1 MLKDLDV
8 RIFEDVNNN
17 KSNRYIYYKN
27 GFKLIETNLTNI
39 FSLLSRQESD
49 YIFNLIS
56 SGMKRES
63 LFEGET
69 TINYIYSNYS
79 SAYNVF
85 KKRIISQ
92 IELVVGVT
100 FYPQDKLLVSKSE
113 GNYFNLYSKD
123 NAFQDIQ
130 PNKDSIF
137 PHFERLFKNIFQEG
151 YDKFIQ
157 FLSWK
162 VRYPHLV
169 LPCNWVIVDQG
180 GTGKSQI
187 LFEVLSRIMNSRLV
201 TQQELDSSFND
212 YMKNSILLFFEEIE
226 SFNDEKKMKNIT
238 GSPNVTINN
247 KYGMKVYIKNFNNVV
262 ITSNDTVRALRL
274 SEGDRRFN
282 VVGGGKPLTPI
293 RNEGWETTLFGSK
306 EENEKFFEEY
316 HKYFE
321 DEIKGLY
328 AYLLSQEPSRLDLTQ
343 NLQTTMK
350 QSLIESNFT
359 SEGHFLKDLKDMGL
373 DSMVEMQLPMGF
385 DEFYRSRVMKLDESS
400 VNAGNWIQISDLYKI
415 YRKYCENSGLM
426 ALGAPTFSTKAYS
439 NPIFNELFKEY
450 KLISFHGKKLR
461 CVRI

>member
-306 EENEKFFEEY
+306 EEQ
-316 HKYFE
+316 
-321 DEIKGLY
+321 G
-328 AYLLSQEPSRLDLTQ
+328 
-343 NLQTTMK
+343 
-350 QSLIESNFT
+350 
-359 SEGHFLKDLKDMGL
+359 KDQAK
-373 DSMVEMQLPMGF
+373 
-385 DEFYRSRVMKLDESS
+385 
-400 VNAGNWIQISDLYKI
+400 
-415 YRKYCENSGLM
+415 
-426 ALGAPTFSTKAYS
+426 
-439 NPIFNELFKEY
+439 
-450 KLISFHGKKLR
+450 
-461 CVRI
+461 